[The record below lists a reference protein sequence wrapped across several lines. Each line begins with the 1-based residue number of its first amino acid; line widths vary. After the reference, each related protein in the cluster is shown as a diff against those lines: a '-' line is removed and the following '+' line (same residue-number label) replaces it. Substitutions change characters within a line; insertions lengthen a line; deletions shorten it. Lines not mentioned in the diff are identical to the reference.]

1 MDLPESEERY
11 IRDYVN
17 TQSPDDDQAGLVQ
30 KIGSRRVL
38 GRTHEIYDVHG
49 ASTRWWVITDPTNLY
64 LQTDF
69 PKAEH
74 ALTFHI
80 GLGVM
85 MLNVADRNLRTR
97 TKNTFRRPGVVI
109 VRQFKL

>member
-1 MDLPESEERY
+1 MDLTESEERY

-30 KIGSRRVL
+30 KIGSQRVL

-49 ASTRWWVITDPTNLY
+49 ASTRWWVVTDPTNLY

-69 PKAEH
+69 P
-74 ALTFHI
+74 
-80 GLGVM
+80 
-85 MLNVADRNLRTR
+85 RP
-97 TKNTFRRPGVVI
+97 NTH
-109 VRQFKL
+109 